1 MFGFLLPGVFS
12 GNNMISYIVF
22 GIAVIFYALS
32 QSIMHGKAKD
42 EGKGK
47 YKLPL
52 EPGKGMYYSLFG
64 ITYRERFWGSATI
77 FAALTDK
84 YHACQF
90 IFKIG
95 ICAAIVL
102 HKSWLGYFDALVYW
116 VEFGIIFTVAYKMG
130 SRKL

>member
-1 MFGFLLPGVFS
+1 
-12 GNNMISYIVF
+12 MISYIVF
-22 GIAVIFYALS
+22 GIAVIFYTLS
-32 QSIMHGKAKD
+32 QLIMHGKSKD

-102 HKSWLGYFDALVYW
+102 HKPWLGWLDALVYW
-116 VEFGIIFTVAYKMG
+116 VLFGILFSLVYRLG
-130 SRKL
+130 SKKV